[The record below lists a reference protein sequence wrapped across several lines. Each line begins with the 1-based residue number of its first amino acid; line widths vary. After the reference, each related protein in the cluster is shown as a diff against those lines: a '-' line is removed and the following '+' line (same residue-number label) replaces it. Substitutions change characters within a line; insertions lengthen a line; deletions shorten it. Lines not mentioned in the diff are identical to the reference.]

1 MNRKNV
7 ILIASLWTFA
17 VLLSAL
23 VITLMI
29 LRGPAV
35 TP

>member
-1 MNRKNV
+1 MKNAT
-7 ILIASLWTFA
+7 LIFVLWSFA
-17 VLLSAL
+17 IGLAAL
-23 VITLMI
+23 VVTLMI